1 MPGILLDLVELT
13 LIGDID
19 MTADLALT
27 AQKMSVPGKGI
38 LAADESTKTITKRFD
53 GIQVQSTEENRRR
66 YREILFTTPGVA
78 EFLHGV
84 ILYEETLYQKTAD
97 GTPFPEF
104 LANMGILPGIKVDKG
119 LINLALSDNEKVT
132 QGLDGLA
139 ERLASY
145 RDVGARFA
153 KWRAVYDI
161 TDSKPSNQAIATNA
175 EVLARYAA
183 ICQTQ
188 QIVPIVEPEVL
199 IDGSHTI
206 ERCYEVTNAV
216 QKAVFEALSRHNVVL
231 EHIILKP
238 SMVISGN
245 QCAEQASREQVAE
258 LTLKCLQANVPA
270 AVPSICFLSGGQSD
284 EQATEHL
291 QLMNA
296 MAENKPWELSYSYG
310 RALQAPCLKA
320 WLGKEDNVA
329 LAQRALYKRCLLN
342 TRAALGEYAMAME
355 EAEV

>member
-1 MPGILLDLVELT
+1 
-13 LIGDID
+13 
-19 MTADLALT
+19 MTANLALT
-27 AQKMSVPGKGI
+27 AEKMSVPGKGI
-38 LAADESTKTITKRFD
+38 LAADESTSTITKRFD
-53 GIQVQSTEENRRR
+53 MINVESTEENRRR
-66 YREILFTTPGVA
+66 YRELLFTTPGIN

-97 GTPFPEF
+97 GVPFPEY
-104 LANMGILPGIKVDKG
+104 LTNLGILPGIKVDKG
-119 LINLALSDNEKVT
+119 LIDMALSDSEKIT

-161 TDSKPSNQAIATNA
+161 TDDKPSRQAIYANA

-183 ICQTQ
+183 ICQSQ

-199 IDGSHTI
+199 INGKHTI
-206 ERCYEVTNAV
+206 ERCYAVTDLV
-216 QKAVFEALSRHNVVL
+216 QKAVFEALQRHRVAL
-231 EHIILKP
+231 EHIVLKP

-245 QCAEQASREQVAE
+245 QCAEQASTQQVAE
-258 LTLKCLQANVPA
+258 MTLKCLQANVPA
-270 AVPSICFLSGGQSD
+270 SVPTICFLSGGQSD

-296 MAENKPWELSYSYG
+296 MAPNKAWQLSYSYG

-320 WLGKEDNVA
+320 WLGKEDNVEA
-329 LAQRALYKRCLLN
+329 AQQALYKRCLLN
-342 TRAALGEYAMAME
+342 TRAALGEYALAME
-355 EAEV
+355 AEA